1 MKRSSYIKFIS
12 ACLSAAILT
21 AGISFVTSNAVT
33 APKLTIQSQNFSPTE
48 LPADR
53 SAVLDVSISGN
64 TDGFVAGSFGIAYDN
79 ALLYRNVEAA
89 DSMGETFEI
98 IANEEQ
104 HIIWF
109 VSASGSPYKTGDIAE
124 TMFQLTFELSSQ
136 AENGGN
142 FPVQFVWKGLDG
154 SPAYWYAE
162 KGNNI
167 LSELQQ
173 NAQNGGVSIH
183 GGSTLNYTELKMN
196 QETTQQLV
204 LYNAAG
210 TPRWLSTNPKVASV
224 DQNGVVTA
232 ISPGEC
238 NIRVNIDRTF
248 KDCHVIV
255 NEADIYS
262 ILDEQPLM
270 LKNPKRD
277 VILEYPDA
285 QASVFWGSFDPDL
298 IDIDQNG
305 KLSFTPGVSCMATIY
320 GECNGDAP
328 MRDVYIEYS
337 DVPEPTTEFIPPTTE
352 FIFPSD
358 PPESTTEFIPPT
370 TEFIF
375 PSAPPESTTEFIP
388 PTTEFIFPSDPQEST
403 TEFIPPT
410 TEYIPPQLMLGDVD
424 QSGELDIIDVIV
436 VNKAILG
443 KEVLSA
449 QQNLAADYNQDNKI
463 DSNDSL
469 AILKKIVGLE

>member
-1 MKRSSYIKFIS
+1 MKRFGYIKFIS
-12 ACLSAAILT
+12 ACVSAAILI
-21 AGISFVTSNAVT
+21 AGIPFVTSSAVT
-33 APKLTIQSQNFSPTE
+33 APKLTIQSQSFTPTE

-53 SAVLDVSISGN
+53 TAILDVSIAGN
-64 TDGFVAGSFGIAYDN
+64 TSGFLAGSFGIVYDQS
-79 ALLYRNVEAA
+79 LLYRDVEVA
-89 DSMGETFEI
+89 DSVGQTFEI

-109 VSASGSPYKTGDIAE
+109 VSASGSPYETGDIDE
-124 TMFQLTFELSSQ
+124 VMFQLIFELSSE
-136 AENGGN
+136 AGNGGN
-142 FPVQFVWKGLDG
+142 FPVQFIWKGLDG

-167 LSELQQ
+167 LDELQQ
-173 NAQNGGVSIH
+173 NAQNGGISIH

-210 TPRWLSTNPKVASV
+210 APRWLSTNPQVASV
-224 DQNGVVTA
+224 DQNGIVTA
-232 ISPGEC
+232 LSPGEC
-238 NIRVNIDRTF
+238 NIRANIDRTF

-255 NEADIYS
+255 NEADVYS
-262 ILDEQPLM
+262 ILDETPLR

-277 VILEYPDA
+277 IVLEYPNA
-285 QASVFWGSFDPDL
+285 QSSVFWGSFDPSL

-305 KLSFTPGVSCMATIY
+305 KLIFAQPGVSCMATIY

-328 MRDVYIEYS
+328 MRDIYVEYS
-337 DVPEPTTEFIPPTTE
+337 DIPEPTTEFVPPTTEFIPPTTE
-352 FIFPSD
+352 FI
-358 PPESTTEFIPPT
+358 PPT
-370 TEFIF
+370 TE
-375 PSAPPESTTEFIP
+375 PN
-388 PTTEFIFPSDPQEST
+388 
-403 TEFIPPT
+403 
-410 TEYIPPQLMLGDVD
+410 PPQNFTLGDVD
-424 QSGELDIIDVIV
+424 QNGELDIIDVIV

-443 KEVLSA
+443 KEVLST
-449 QQNLAADYNQDNKI
+449 QQNLAADYNQDNKV